1 MSNHEQSVPSQPT
14 SAVRNTVGKGKETTP
29 QDRGGHASD
38 GMEGIRIKDLNSV
51 IRTTDPEDIQFKF
64 CTKASLQ
71 QSKTIVTITIGGT
84 QVFTLTALDLLF
96 WMLSSSIVRPK
107 LYSGWPMQYYF
118 PTSDYREKKGKDK
131 QFKMSYSLWK
141 EEPDCFQWLESKEP
155 NSVIYVNYGSHT
167 VMSLQDLMEFA
178 LGLDN
183 SNHHFLWI
191 IRLDLIVGGSADLPP
206 EFEKLIETKGF
217 IARCLSAGLP
227 MICWPYAWDRL
238 TNCMYICKEWEV
250 ELEMGKDVK
259 REEVK
264 RLVQELMGEGG
275 HKMRNKAAEWKEQAR
290 IATSP
295 NGSSTL
301 NVDKLVQE
309 INMLSMN

>member
-64 CTKASLQ
+64 CTKATQISNN
-71 QSKTIVTITIGGT
+71 VTHNI
-84 QVFTLTALDLLF
+84 FTFDALEPSIIDAF
-96 WMLSSSIVRPK
+96 SSMYPK
-107 LYSGWPMQYYF
+107 VYTVGPMQLLHNQI
-118 PTSDYREKKGKDK
+118 PEEDK
-131 QFKMSYSLWK
+131 QFEMSYSLWK

-155 NSVIYVNYGSHT
+155 NSFIYVNYGSHT

-178 LGLDN
+178 LGLAN
-183 SNHHFLWI
+183 SSHHFLWI

-217 IARCLSAGLP
+217 IAR
-227 MICWPYAWDRL
+227 W
-238 TNCMYICKEWEV
+238 YICKEWEV
-250 ELEMGKDVK
+250 WLEMGKDVK

-275 HKMRNKAAEWKEQAR
+275 HKMRNKAMEWQEKACV
-290 IATSP
+290 AASLD
-295 NGSSTL
+295 GSSSL
-301 NVDKLVQE
+301 NVKKLVEE
-309 INMLSMN
+309 IITPSRN